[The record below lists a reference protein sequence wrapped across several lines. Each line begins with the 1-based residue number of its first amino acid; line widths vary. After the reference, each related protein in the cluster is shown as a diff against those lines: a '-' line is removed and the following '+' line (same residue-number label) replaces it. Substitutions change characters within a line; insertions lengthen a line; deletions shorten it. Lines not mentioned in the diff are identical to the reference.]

1 MHRLLFLLIP
11 KGFFTF
17 NNLIAGRYQI
27 VVQALNYASYS
38 DRVDIVEKQLT
49 KDGIE
54 NFGYFN
60 DNNLSG
66 TGQTDEEKEKDKKK
80 RKGAYVMWSPNS
92 KYFVLCQR

>member
-1 MHRLLFLLIP
+1 MD
-11 KGFFTF
+11 K
-17 NNLIAGRYQI
+17 
-27 VVQALNYASYS
+27 ASYEKALINENDS
-38 DRVDIVEKQLT
+38 TIVEKQLT

-92 KYFVLCQR
+92 KYFVVKFSTQSRK